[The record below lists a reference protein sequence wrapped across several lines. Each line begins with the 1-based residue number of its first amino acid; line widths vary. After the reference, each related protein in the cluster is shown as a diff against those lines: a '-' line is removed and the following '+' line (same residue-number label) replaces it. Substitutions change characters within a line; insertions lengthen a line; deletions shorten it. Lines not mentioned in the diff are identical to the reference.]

1 MNEIRKTIL
10 YTAVSL
16 DGFIADKNGGIEW
29 LEKQDIG
36 PEGQESY
43 ENFIQTVDTVVMGY
57 TTYHQITTEL
67 SAGFWPDE
75 GKMTYVMTHRAM
87 EDKENIK
94 FVNSPLD
101 QFISALKD
109 RPGKDIWIC
118 GGADLVNQ
126 LIKSGLISRFHI
138 SVIPVI
144 LGNGIRLFHEGNP
157 ANQLKLISADNLH
170 GMTDLVYE
178 TCE

>member
-1 MNEIRKTIL
+1 MLQEHNTHVLLQAYKFLPETFHTGFSSVL
-10 YTAVSL
+10 MLSL
-16 DGFIADKNGGIEW
+16 IHIF
-29 LEKQDIG
+29 
-36 PEGQESY
+36 
-43 ENFIQTVDTVVMGY
+43 
-57 TTYHQITTEL
+57 
-67 SAGFWPDE
+67 
-75 GKMTYVMTHRAM
+75 
-87 EDKENIK
+87 
-94 FVNSPLD
+94 
-101 QFISALKD
+101 
-109 RPGKDIWIC
+109 WIC

-126 LIKSGLISRFHI
+126 LIKSRLISRFHI

>member
-67 SAGFWPDE
+67 SAGF
-75 GKMTYVMTHRAM
+75 GHM
-87 EDKENIK
+87 KEK
-94 FVNSPLD
+94 
-101 QFISALKD
+101 
-109 RPGKDIWIC
+109 
-118 GGADLVNQ
+118 
-126 LIKSGLISRFHI
+126 
-138 SVIPVI
+138 
-144 LGNGIRLFHEGNP
+144 
-157 ANQLKLISADNLH
+157 
-170 GMTDLVYE
+170 
-178 TCE
+178 

>member
-1 MNEIRKTIL
+1 M
-10 YTAVSL
+10 
-16 DGFIADKNGGIEW
+16 
-29 LEKQDIG
+29 
-36 PEGQESY
+36 
-43 ENFIQTVDTVVMGY
+43 
-57 TTYHQITTEL
+57 
-67 SAGFWPDE
+67 
-75 GKMTYVMTHRAM
+75 
-87 EDKENIK
+87 

-101 QFISALKD
+101 QFISYLQY
-109 RPGKDIWIC
+109 RQGKDIWFC

>member
-29 LEKQDIG
+29 LDKQVFG

-43 ENFIQTVDTVVMGY
+43 EYFIQTVDRVVMGY

-67 SAGFWPDE
+67 SAGFWPYE

-126 LIKSGLISRFHI
+126 LIKSRLISRFHI

-157 ANQLKLISADNLH
+157 ANHLKLISADNLH

>member
-67 SAGFWPDE
+67 SAGFWPYE

-118 GGADLVNQ
+118 GGAETAGQ
-126 LIKSGLISRFHI
+126 LIRKDRIDCYWI
-138 SVIPVI
+138 TVIPVI
-144 LGNGIRLFHEGNP
+144 LGKGIRLFDGENP
-157 ANQLKLISADNLH
+157 ELQLRLISAESYN
-170 GMTDLVYE
+170 GMTDLVYQRR
-178 TCE
+178 